1 MHCCGALLRHSVPCA
16 DHCRLVTGHD
26 NVQRG
31 INLSGGQKQ
40 RISIARA
47 MYNDA
52 DIYIFD
58 DPLSALDAHVGRHVF
73 QNVIS
78 QLVREGKTVVL
89 VTNQLQFVNH
99 ADKIVFLKHDK
110 VAQEAWV
117 HEQGSYSELM
127 QNQDFAELMK
137 DVGAGDDE
145 AIERSPKADGTAS
158 TDDKSEAMDA
168 ASAAGKS
175 AKDGKSKPGGTL
187 TTTEEREQGEVSWD
201 VYRGYLKLA
210 KATSFFIG
218 VVVICWSAQLTSVF
232 NDWWITWWTQQ
243 KYDLSNAAYNFI
255 YLLGAIGF
263 SVFTFTNGIFWAQV
277 GMLTAKNIHAELLK
291 SVLAGRMEFFDTT
304 PVNLTISVDP
314 VLWRLPF
321 GVREQSSVCLH
332 LLFRFVGAG
341 WQNDLTV
348 CEGHAGC
355 R

>member
-1 MHCCGALLRHSVPCA
+1 
-16 DHCRLVTGHD
+16 
-26 NVQRG
+26 
-31 INLSGGQKQ
+31 
-40 RISIARA
+40 

-99 ADKIVFLKHDK
+99 ADKVVFLKHDK

-168 ASAAGKS
+168 AGAAGKS

-304 PVNLTISVDP
+304 PVNLTI
-314 VLWRLPF
+314 
-321 GVREQSSVCLH
+321 
-332 LLFRFVGAG
+332 
-341 WQNDLTV
+341 
-348 CEGHAGC
+348 
-355 R
+355 

>member
-1 MHCCGALLRHSVPCA
+1 M
-16 DHCRLVTGHD
+16 D
-26 NVQRG
+26 QRG

-78 QLVREGKTVVL
+78 QLVQENKTVVL

-117 HEQGSYSELM
+117 HKQGSYSELM

-145 AIERSPKADGTAS
+145 VIARSPKADGNGSAG
-158 TDDKSEAMDA
+158 DKGEDTN
-168 ASAAGKS
+168 AAGVAPAGQS
-175 AKDGKSKPGGTL
+175 PKDGKGKSSGTL

-218 VVVICWSAQLTSVF
+218 VIIICWAAQFTSAI
-232 NDWWITWWTQQ
+232 NDLWVTWWTQQ
-243 KYDLSNAAYNFI
+243 KFELSNAAYNLI
-255 YLLGAIGF
+255 YLLGAVAF
-263 SVFTFTNGIFWAQV
+263 SLLTFTNGILWAQV
-277 GMLTAKNIHAELLK
+277 GMLTAENIHAELLQ

-304 PVNLTISVDP
+304 PVIHP
-314 VLWRLPF
+314 VLLFLPF
-321 GVREQSSVCLH
+321 ANEIEH
-332 LLFRFVGAG
+332 LLVRAG

-348 CEGHAGC
+348 RERYASC